1 MKAIAV
7 KPGTPNSVH
16 LAELDKPALADI
28 PNGRGVLVRTLKVGV
43 DATDR
48 EINDALYGNSPPGY
62 EFLVIGHECFG
73 IVEEV
78 GENVKKVSVGDY
90 VTCTVRRPGGSIF
103 DKIGRSDI
111 TSEEEYFERGINL
124 KHGYLTEFF
133 VDDEEFMVRMP
144 VGLKHLHVLAE
155 PMSCAA
161 KAVEQAMLAQ
171 QRLQVWEPKI
181 AWVTGAGQ
189 IGLLTTLILRLR
201 GMEVYTLARG
211 PKPNLKAEI
220 AEGMGAHYVSTASKS
235 LSELA
240 KETGKP
246 DLIIEATGNSAVA
259 FECMEVLGHNGCIVW
274 TSITGG
280 ERKIDVPSDAVNL
293 NWVLGN
299 KLLVGSVNANFRH
312 FESGISDLALG
323 DVTFPGVIPKIL
335 THPIDGLEN
344 YTEMMRLLVEDKDAL
359 KVYVNVADE

>member
-7 KPGTPNSVH
+7 KPGTPNSVQ
-16 LAELDKPALADI
+16 LAELEKPSLDDI
-28 PNGRGVLVRTLKVGV
+28 PDGRGVLVVTLKVGV

-189 IGLLTTLILRLR
+189 IGLLTTLILRL
-201 GMEVYTLARG
+201 
-211 PKPNLKAEI
+211 
-220 AEGMGAHYVSTASKS
+220 
-235 LSELA
+235 
-240 KETGKP
+240 
-246 DLIIEATGNSAVA
+246 
-259 FECMEVLGHNGCIVW
+259 
-274 TSITGG
+274 
-280 ERKIDVPSDAVNL
+280 
-293 NWVLGN
+293 
-299 KLLVGSVNANFRH
+299 
-312 FESGISDLALG
+312 
-323 DVTFPGVIPKIL
+323 
-335 THPIDGLEN
+335 
-344 YTEMMRLLVEDKDAL
+344 
-359 KVYVNVADE
+359 